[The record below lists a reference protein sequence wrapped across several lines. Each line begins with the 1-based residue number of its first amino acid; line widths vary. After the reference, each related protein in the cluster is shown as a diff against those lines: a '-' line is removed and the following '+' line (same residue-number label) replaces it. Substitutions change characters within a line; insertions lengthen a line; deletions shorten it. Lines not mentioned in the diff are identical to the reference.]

1 MVVILTVSALL
12 VGIALTTLYFR
23 NSTSR
28 FRREQHIR
36 SFVFP
41 RDVLNAFRQHNAVI
55 DEKSLFLVARALRTF
70 FLAHLRAGDQ
80 VVGMPSKAADALW
93 HEFILDTNAYKTF
106 CDEAFGEFFHHI
118 PATSMQK
125 NVYADEALQRTWRLV
140 CLEENINP
148 KAATRL
154 PLLFALDTKVSF
166 PEANTFGLAG
176 NREKNPGSSCAGFA
190 CSGGGGSCADGTGDG
205 GGCGGGCSG

>member
-1 MVVILTVSALL
+1 MVVILTFSALL

-23 NSTSR
+23 NSTAR

-41 RDVLNAFRQHNAVI
+41 TAVLNAFRQHNPDI
-55 DEKSLFLVARALRTF
+55 NEKSLFLVARALRTF
-70 FLAHLRAGDQ
+70 YLAHLRAGEQ
-80 VVGMPSKAADALW
+80 VIGMPSKAADALW
-93 HEFILDTNAYKTF
+93 HEFILDTKAYKTF
-106 CDEAFGEFFHHI
+106 CDEAFGKFFHHI

-125 NVYADEALQRTWRLV
+125 NVYADEALQRTWRLA

-148 KAATRL
+148 RAATRL
-154 PLLFALDTKVSF
+154 PLLFALDTKILF
-166 PEANTFGLAG
+166 PEGNTFSLAG
-176 NREKNPGSSCAGFA
+176 KREKDSGSSSAGFT
-190 CSGGGGSCADGTGDG
+190 CNGGGGSCADGDG